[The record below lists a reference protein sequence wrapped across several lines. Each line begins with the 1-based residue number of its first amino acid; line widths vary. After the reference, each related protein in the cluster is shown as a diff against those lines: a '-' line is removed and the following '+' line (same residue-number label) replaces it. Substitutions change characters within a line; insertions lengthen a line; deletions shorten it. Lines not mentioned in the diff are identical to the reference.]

1 MRATHWDPALTSQQ
15 MQRNTVQWVTSCAVS
30 HGQKHLYMTIFHE
43 IQQELPTNSLEV
55 KFIHSCQFSIRTIS
69 IFFEVLYSMPI
80 YSITEDVVTTSKTS
94 LVKCLSLVSGSALLR
109 CKQSILH
116 IKHYHEANQCCLE
129 KHASSAL
136 VLCRRIQCVS
146 CSVTHLWLNARSNEF
161 LKFRR
166 FNTELIFVIVPERQ
180 MTTYAVNWVS

>member
-1 MRATHWDPALTSQQ
+1 
-15 MQRNTVQWVTSCAVS
+15 
-30 HGQKHLYMTIFHE
+30 MTIFHE

-166 FNTELIFVIVPERQ
+166 INTELIFVIVPERQ
-180 MTTYAVNWVS
+180 MTTYAVN